1 MMRTSSAILVLL
13 LGLLGSVLPGCKA
26 KEVTKADPQMVKDLA
41 DCRRNLDEKDKYIAK
56 LQEENTRLQM
66 QKGGGEVVVV
76 IEGGNATVRAGQ
88 TGNQQID
95 PKVAAAGATEFLGI
109 VEKSRGSIQK
119 CYEQALKKSAGLHGQ
134 EVNVTVQATFTPQG
148 ALSGASSAPSLG
160 EPFDGCLKQVAQKWT
175 VKGSPVPTTYR
186 QVVQLKP
193 S

>member
-1 MMRTSSAILVLL
+1 MRTSGVILVLV
-13 LGLLGSVLPGCKA
+13 LGFCGAAHLGCKT
-26 KEVTKADPQMVKDLA
+26 KEVTKADPRVEKDLT
-41 DCRRNLDEKDKYIAK
+41 DCKRNLDDKDKYIAK

-66 QKGGGEVVVV
+66 QKGGGEIVVV
-76 IEGGNATVRAGQ
+76 IEGGNVTIKPGQ
-88 TGNQQID
+88 GEAQID

-119 CYEQALKKSAGLHGQ
+119 CYQQALKKSAGLQGQ
-134 EVNVTVQATFTPQG
+134 EVSLTVQATFTPQG

-175 VKGSPVPTTYR
+175 VKGSSVSTTYR